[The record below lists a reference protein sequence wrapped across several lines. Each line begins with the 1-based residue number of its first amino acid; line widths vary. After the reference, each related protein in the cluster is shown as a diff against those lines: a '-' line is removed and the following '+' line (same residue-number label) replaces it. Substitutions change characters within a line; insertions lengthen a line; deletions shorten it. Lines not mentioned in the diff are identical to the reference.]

1 MQDDRDR
8 HVSLFLTARITYT
21 LRISIGPMNLQPG
34 QIARVRTRKYL
45 IEDVVPPPSLHDQ
58 TLVRLACL
66 EDDAQ
71 GQRLDVLWEKEVDA
85 RVLDD
90 ASWANVASK
99 GFDPPN
105 IFSAY
110 LHTLRWN
117 CVTAT
122 DPKLFQ
128 APYRAGIKVEA
139 YQLDPLRK
147 ALRLPRVNLFI
158 ADDVG
163 LGKTIEAGLIL
174 RELIMRQKVRR
185 VVVAAPPSI
194 VPQWKDELERRFG
207 LKFAVFN
214 RDYVLQ
220 MRRERG
226 YGINP
231 WTTHSRFII
240 SHALLRDETYAAS
253 LRDWLGD
260 FSPGSLLILDE
271 AHNVAPASD
280 TNRYAVDSDF
290 TKAVRDIA
298 PRFEHRL
305 FLSATPH
312 NGHSNS
318 FSALLEIL
326 DPQRFCRG
334 VKVNDTKR
342 LQEVMVRR
350 LKEDL
355 REVVGGIPKRNVVQ
369 VDLKGLPDNTPE
381 LVLASLLDQYAENR
395 RDRLKSASKRT
406 QAASGLVIT
415 NLQKRLLSSVEAFA
429 FTLEVHR
436 KSLLRAI
443 EKAEEKPAPG
453 NLSLLASAPGA
464 DDARAELTEQ
474 QVAEEEEALIAAA
487 TAATSGG
494 DRAALQRE
502 LQLVDEMREIAQRF
516 RFEPDA
522 RVRWI
527 IDWIREHLCPQV
539 PPVGQ
544 EPAPNLT
551 PMWAPKRLL
560 IFTEYADTKRYL
572 ESILAAHI
580 SQVDPRITRIA
591 VFHGGMGDERREAVK
606 ASFNA
611 DPASDPLR
619 ILIATDA
626 AREGVNLQNYCSD
639 LIHFDVPWNPS
650 RMEQRNGRIDRKQ
663 QRDTEVRCYYFVYAQ
678 RPEDRV
684 IETLVKKTRTIQREL
699 GSLSPVLE
707 SRMTKLLEKGISRSQ
722 TARLVSEIESEG
734 NDPKRQ
740 QTIDEELEAS
750 RDRKEQLAGELETL
764 RNMLETSKRYL
775 GLSEANFVNAISS
788 ALSISGFD
796 PLQWTENA
804 GQRFYRFPDLA
815 AREGADP
822 TWAETIDTLRQ
833 PLTRYENP
841 WELRNKPLRP
851 IVFADRGFIDDS
863 TVHLHLEHRVVQ
875 RLLNRFLAQGFVHD
889 DLSRACIGQ
898 ADDTQPRVILLGR
911 LSLYGRNAA
920 RLHDEIVPVAAQWIE
935 PVRRTAPLKPYA
947 AATEAKTLD
956 LLESAI
962 VNPSAA
968 QVAKPVQD
976 KLLANVPR
984 DVADLLPALQA
995 RAAESAAT
1003 AIEKLARR
1011 GEQESRDMRVILE
1024 NQRKQISLTLG
1035 KSDAQ
1040 QLSFDW
1046 SDEEKRQLENDRR
1059 HWQRRLI
1066 DLERELESEPA
1077 RIRASYD
1084 VKATRV
1090 EPVGVVY
1097 LWPVSG

>member
-1 MQDDRDR
+1 
-8 HVSLFLTARITYT
+8 
-21 LRISIGPMNLQPG
+21 MNIQPG

-45 IEDVVPPPSLHDQ
+45 VEGVVPPPSPDDQ

-66 EDDAQ
+66 EDDSA
-71 GQRLDVLWEKEVDA
+71 GQLLDVLWEREVDA
-85 RVLDD
+85 KILDD
-90 ASWANVASK
+90 ASWAGVAAK
-99 GFDPPN
+99 GFDPPD

-174 RELIMRQKVRR
+174 RELILRQKVRR

-207 LKFAVFN
+207 LLFAVFN

-226 YGINP
+226 YAINP

-240 SHALLRDETYAAS
+240 SHALMRDETYAAS

-260 FSPGSLLILDE
+260 FSAGSLLILDE
-271 AHNVAPASD
+271 AHNAAPASD
-280 TNRYAVDSDF
+280 TSRYAVDSDF
-290 TKAVRDIA
+290 TKSIRDLA

-334 VKVNDTKR
+334 VKINDSKR

-369 VDLKGLPDNTPE
+369 VDIKNLPEDAPE
-381 LVLASLLDQYAENR
+381 LALAKRLDHYAEQR
-395 RDRLKSASKRT
+395 KDRLANASKRT

-415 NLQKRLLSSVEAFA
+415 NLQKRLLSSIEAFA

-436 KSLLRAI
+436 KSLLRSI
-443 EKAEEKPAPG
+443 EKAVADSSVPA
-453 NLSLLASAPGA
+453 NLSLLAAAPDA
-464 DDARAELTEQ
+464 NDARAELPEQ
-474 QVAEEEEALIAAA
+474 QVNDEEAALIDAA

-494 DRAALQRE
+494 ERSLLQHE
-502 LQLVDEMREIAQRF
+502 LQLVDQMRDIAQRC

-539 PPVGQ
+539 PRAGE
-544 EPAPNLT
+544 EPQANAPAI
-551 PMWAPKRLL
+551 WAPKRLL

-572 ESILAAHI
+572 ESILSAHI
-580 SQVDPRITRIA
+580 SQVDRRMTRIA
-591 VFHGGMGDERREAVK
+591 VFHGGMGDDRREAVK

-663 QRDTEVRCYYFVYAQ
+663 QREAEVRCYYFVYAQ

-707 SRMTKLLEKGISRSQ
+707 AHMTQLLERGIPRGHAAQLIS
-722 TARLVSEIESEG
+722 AIESQG
-734 NDPKRQ
+734 NDAQRQ
-740 QTIDEELEAS
+740 QTIDEELES
-750 RDRKEQLAGELETL
+750 TRERKEQLAGELETL
-764 RNMLETSKRYL
+764 RNMLDTSKRYL
-775 GLSEANFVNAISS
+775 GLDEANFVNAISS
-788 ALSISGFD
+788 ALSISGFE
-796 PLQWTENA
+796 PLARDRER
-804 GQRFYRFPDLA
+804 GSYRFPDLA

-822 TWAETIDTLRQ
+822 TWADTIDTLRE
-833 PLTRYENP
+833 PLRRNENP
-841 WELRNKPLRP
+841 WQLRQKPIRP
-851 IVFADRGFIDDS
+851 IIFTDPGYIDES
-863 TVHLHLEHRVVQ
+863 AVHLHLEHRVVQ

-889 DLSRACIGQ
+889 DLSRACVGQ
-898 ADDTQPRVILLGR
+898 TEDTQPRVILLGR
-911 LSLYGRNAA
+911 LSLYGSSAA
-920 RLHDEIVPVAAQWIE
+920 RLHDEIVPVTAQWVDPI
-935 PVRRTAPLKPYA
+935 RRNAPLKPYG
-947 AATEAKTLD
+947 ATTEKTTLD

-962 VNPSAA
+962 VRPSASRVPA
-968 QVAKPVQD
+968 TVKD
-976 KLLANVPR
+976 RLLANVAR
-984 DVADLLPALQA
+984 DVAELLPSLQS
-995 RAAESAAT
+995 RATELAT
-1003 AIEKLARR
+1003 TATEKLMRR
-1011 GEQESRDMRVILE
+1011 GDQESRDMRQILE
-1024 NQRKQISLTLG
+1024 SQKKQIALTLG
-1035 KSDAQ
+1035 KADAQ
-1040 QLSFDW
+1040 QLSIQWTED
-1046 SDEEKRQLENDRR
+1046 EKRQLENDRR

-1066 DLERELESEPA
+1066 DIDRELESEPA
-1077 RIRASYD
+1077 RIRASYV
-1084 VKATRV
+1084 VKTSRV

>member
-1 MQDDRDR
+1 M
-8 HVSLFLTARITYT
+8 T
-21 LRISIGPMNLQPG
+21 PQPG

-45 IEDVVPPPSLHDQ
+45 VEGVVPPPSPTDQ

-90 ASWANVASK
+90 ASWAGVAAK

-174 RELIMRQKVRR
+174 REMILRQKVRR

-194 VPQWKDELERRFG
+194 VPQWKEELERRFG
-207 LKFAVFN
+207 LLFAVFN

-226 YGINP
+226 YAINP

-240 SHALLRDETYAAS
+240 SHALMRDETYAAS

-260 FSPGSLLILDE
+260 FAAGSLLILDE
-271 AHNVAPASD
+271 AHNAAPASD
-280 TNRYAVDSDF
+280 TSRYAVDSDF
-290 TKAVRDIA
+290 TKSVRDLS

-334 VKVNDTKR
+334 VKVNDSKR
-342 LQEVMVRR
+342 LQEIMVRR

-355 REVVGGIPKRNVVQ
+355 REVVGGIPKRNVIQ
-369 VDLKGLPDNTPE
+369 VDIDGLPEDTAE
-381 LVLASLLDQYAENR
+381 LKLAKLLDDYAGLR
-395 RDRLKSASKRT
+395 SDRLKDASKRA
-406 QAASGLVIT
+406 QAASGLVVT
-415 NLQKRLLSSVEAFA
+415 NLQKRLLSSIEAFA

-436 KSLLRAI
+436 KSLLRSI
-443 EKAEEKPAPG
+443 EKATSEAQAPA
-453 NLSLLASAPGA
+453 NLSLLLAAPDA
-464 DDARAELTEQ
+464 NDARAELPEQ
-474 QVAEEEEALIAAA
+474 QVAEEEAALIDAA
-487 TAATSGG
+487 TAAS
-494 DRAALQRE
+494 AAGERNALHQE
-502 LQLVDEMREIAQRF
+502 LRLVDEMRELAQQW

-527 IDWIREHLCPQV
+527 IDWIRENLCPQIPRV
-539 PPVGQ
+539 DEAPQPNATPV
-544 EPAPNLT
+544 
-551 PMWAPKRLL
+551 WAPKRLL

-572 ESILAAHI
+572 EAILSAHI
-580 SQVDPRITRIA
+580 SQVDPRLTRIA
-591 VFHGGMGDERREAVK
+591 VFHGGMGDDRREAIK
-606 ASFNA
+606 SSFNA
-611 DPASDPLR
+611 NPAGDPLR

-626 AREGVNLQNYCSD
+626 AREGVNLQNHCSD

-663 QRDTEVRCYYFVYAQ
+663 QRDPEVRCYYFVYAQ

-684 IETLVKKTRTIQREL
+684 IETLVRKTRTIQREL

-707 SRMTKLLEKGISRSQ
+707 SRMTCLLEKGISRRQ
-722 TARLVSEIESEG
+722 AAQLIRAIEAQG
-734 NDPKRQ
+734 NDKQRQ
-740 QTIDEELEAS
+740 ETIDEELESA
-750 RDRKEQLAGELETL
+750 RERKEQLAGELQTL

-775 GLSEANFVNAISS
+775 GLSEPNFVNAISS
-788 ALSISGFD
+788 ALAISGFE
-796 PLQWTENA
+796 PLLRDHA
-804 GQRFYRFPDLA
+804 RGSYRFPDLSS
-815 AREGADP
+815 REGADP
-822 TWAETIDTLRQ
+822 TWADTIDTLRT
-833 PLTRYENP
+833 PLKRNEGRG
-841 WELRNKPLRP
+841 ELRQKPLRP
-851 IVFADRGFIDDS
+851 IIFDDPGYIDD
-863 TVHLHLEHRVVQ
+863 TAVHLHLEHRVVQ
-875 RLLNRFLAQGFVHD
+875 RLLSRFLAQGFVHD
-889 DLSRACIGQ
+889 DLSRACVGQ
-898 ADDTQPRVILLGR
+898 TDDTQPRVILLGR
-911 LSLYGRNAA
+911 LSLYGSSAA
-920 RLHDEIVPVAAQWIE
+920 RLHDEIVPITAQWVE
-935 PVRRTAPLKPYA
+935 PIRRSAPLKPYG
-947 AATEAKTLD
+947 ATTEKTTLD

-962 VNPSAA
+962 VRPSAA
-968 QVAKPVQD
+968 NVPQPVQQ
-976 KLLANVPR
+976 KLLATVAR

-995 RAAESAAT
+995 RAADLAAA
-1003 AIEKLARR
+1003 AIEKLQRR
-1011 GEQESRDMRVILE
+1011 GDQEARDMTSILE
-1024 NQRKQISLTLG
+1024 NQRKQIALTLG
-1035 KSDAQ
+1035 KADAQ
-1040 QLSFDW
+1040 QLSIQW
-1046 SDEEKRQLENDRR
+1046 TEEEKRQLESDRR

-1066 DLERELESEPA
+1066 DIERELETEPD
-1077 RIRASYD
+1077 RIRTSYV
-1084 VKATRV
+1084 VKTPRI
-1090 EPVGVVY
+1090 EPVGIVY
-1097 LWPVSG
+1097 LWPISG